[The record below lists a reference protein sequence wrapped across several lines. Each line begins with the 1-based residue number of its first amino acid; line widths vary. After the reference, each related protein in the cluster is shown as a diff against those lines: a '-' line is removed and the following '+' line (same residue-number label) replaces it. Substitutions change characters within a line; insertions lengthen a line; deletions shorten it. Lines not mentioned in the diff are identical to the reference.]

1 MGHREDLLA
10 GAVRCLREKGY
21 AHTTARD
28 IVAASGTNLA
38 SIGYHYGST
47 KALLNAAVL
56 AAMDDFGQQM
66 AQAIGGLDAGATTL
80 ERFERFWTRV
90 IDSFR
95 TSSQVWLATFD
106 IFAVAQRDPDVRA
119 AVADGLEDG
128 QDALGADALR
138 RGPRRR
144 AGPRDRLTAPGAG
157 QRRPGAVADRPGAG
171 SLARRARPGHA
182 GDGGADRRGQLAQLC
197 WAAEI
202 RLSKTHGLFGP
213 LPPCSALGRPSG
225 NVNEARVQT
234 QRVPDDEHTFTGSLS
249 VTTVATGSIGPAAQF
264 GLQASSS

>member
-10 GAVRCLREKGY
+10 GAVRCLRERGY

-56 AAMDDFGQQM
+56 AAMDEFGEEM
-66 AQAIGGLDAGATTL
+66 ARAIGEPDPGPGASQPSRLEQSAL

-106 IFAVAQRDPDVRA
+106 IFTVAQRDPEVHA
-119 AVADGLEDG
+119 AVAEGLEDG
-128 QDALGADALR
+128 RKLWARLLYGVDDAGEEKT
-138 RGPRRR
+138 R
-144 AGPRDRLTAPGAG
+144 AI
-157 QRRPGAVADRPGAG
+157 G
-171 SLARRARPGHA
+171 SLHQALVSGVLVQWLIDPERAPS
-182 GDGGADRRGQLAQLC
+182 
-197 WAAEI
+197 AAE
-202 RLSKTHGLFGP
+202 L
-213 LPPCSALGRPSG
+213 AL
-225 NVNEARVQT
+225 
-234 QRVPDDEHTFTGSLS
+234 
-249 VTTVATGSIGPAAQF
+249 
-264 GLQASSS
+264 GLQAIAGQVAAS